1 MIAGGSH
8 IDHADVLRAG
18 ASAEV
23 LPYRVMAPS
32 TLGTFLRAFSFGHVR
47 QLEAVAAEALR
58 RAWAAGVGPGRGR
71 LVVDLDSTITEVVGK
86 AKQGAA
92 YGYTKVLGY
101 HPSRGVPGR
110 DRRTAARPVAARLGQ
125 HRPRSA
131 TLACEELVAR
141 VRRAGADGEMVMRMD
156 SGFWSN
162 DTIATLERLDLR
174 YTMTV
179 RTGNQAIAAAISAI
193 AEDGWAD
200 IGYTDSGVA
209 QVAETVYKGRR
220 LVVRRT
226 RLTDP
231 YQARLWPEWRH
242 HAFLTDLTGDAT
254 ATDAFHRAHA
264 VVELA
269 IRDAKE
275 GSGLAHMPSGRF
287 AANGAWLACAV
298 LAHNLLRW
306 TAILGGVVASE
317 ELTVARSMR
326 TRLIGIPARLVNRS
340 GNSVLRMP
348 EYWPWADAF
357 LRALRQRARRA
368 RLRTRVNPPTAG
380 GAPHHPSADN
390 FDHCHLGRAR
400 LSTNPNPRGRKRPSN
415 GPGESPP

>member
-1 MIAGGSH
+1 M
-8 IDHADVLRAG
+8 
-18 ASAEV
+18 
-23 LPYRVMAPS
+23 
-32 TLGTFLRAFSFGHVR
+32 
-47 QLEAVAAEALR
+47 
-58 RAWAAGVGPGRGR
+58 
-71 LVVDLDSTITEVVGK
+71 VDLDSTITEVVGK

-101 HPSRGVPGR
+101 HRSWRAGPGPENCC
-110 DRRTAARPVAARLGQ
+110 TPGAARLGNTA
-125 HRPRSA
+125 RGARRFV
-131 TLACEELVAR
+131 EELVAR

-193 AEDGWAD
+193 AEDAWAD

-348 EYWPWADAF
+348 EYWPWADASSAPAP
-357 LRALRQRARRA
+357 RAAC
-368 RLRTRVNPPTAG
+368 PPTHQGKSTHRGRRTA
-380 GAPHHPSADN
+380 ADHPSADN

-400 LSTNPNPRGRKRPSN
+400 LSTNPNPKRTQASLKRTGRIT
-415 GPGESPP
+415 PP

>member
-1 MIAGGSH
+1 M
-8 IDHADVLRAG
+8 
-18 ASAEV
+18 
-23 LPYRVMAPS
+23 
-32 TLGTFLRAFSFGHVR
+32 
-47 QLEAVAAEALR
+47 
-58 RAWAAGVGPGRGR
+58 
-71 LVVDLDSTITEVVGK
+71 VDLDSTITEVVGK

-101 HPSRGVPGR
+101 HPL
-110 DRRTAARPVAARLGQ
+110 VACRAETGELLHARLRRG
-125 HRPRSA
+125 SA
-131 TLACEELVAR
+131 DTARGARRFVEELVAR

-231 YQARLWPEWRH
+231 YQARLRPEWRH

-275 GSGLAHMPSGRF
+275 GSGLAHMPRDASPPTGPGWPAPF
-287 AANGAWLACAV
+287 WPTTSSAGPPSWAAW
-298 LAHNLLRW
+298 W
-306 TAILGGVVASE
+306 
-317 ELTVARSMR
+317 
-326 TRLIGIPARLVNRS
+326 PARN
-340 GNSVLRMP
+340 
-348 EYWPWADAF
+348 
-357 LRALRQRARRA
+357 
-368 RLRTRVNPPTAG
+368 
-380 GAPHHPSADN
+380 
-390 FDHCHLGRAR
+390 
-400 LSTNPNPRGRKRPSN
+400 
-415 GPGESPP
+415 

>member
-1 MIAGGSH
+1 
-8 IDHADVLRAG
+8 
-18 ASAEV
+18 
-23 LPYRVMAPS
+23 
-32 TLGTFLRAFSFGHVR
+32 
-47 QLEAVAAEALR
+47 
-58 RAWAAGVGPGRGR
+58 
-71 LVVDLDSTITEVVGK
+71 
-86 AKQGAA
+86 
-92 YGYTKVLGY
+92 
-101 HPSRGVPGR
+101 
-110 DRRTAARPVAARLGQ
+110 
-125 HRPRSA
+125 
-131 TLACEELVAR
+131 
-141 VRRAGADGEMVMRMD
+141 MVMRMD

-162 DTIATLERLDLR
+162 DTIATLERLEVR

-179 RTGNQAIAAAISAI
+179 RTANQTIAAAISAI

-348 EYWPWADAF
+348 EYWPWADDSSAPCAA
-357 LRALRQRARRA
+357 RAVPASTGKSNHRGRR
-368 RLRTRVNPPTAG
+368 TA
-380 GAPHHPSADN
+380 ADHPSADI

-400 LSTNPNPRGRKRPSN
+400 LSTNPNPKEDAMVTQTDRRIT
-415 GPGESPP
+415 PP